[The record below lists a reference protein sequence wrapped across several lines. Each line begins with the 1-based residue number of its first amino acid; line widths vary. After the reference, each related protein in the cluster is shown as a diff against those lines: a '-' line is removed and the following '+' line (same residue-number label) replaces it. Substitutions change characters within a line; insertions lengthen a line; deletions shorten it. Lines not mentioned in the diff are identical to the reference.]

1 MNSNSFLYL
10 ALVKL
15 SVHGM
20 PQRLYR
26 LIVIPGTRR
35 MSLINPGSVTR
46 IWLNQYFLSAVP
58 KGPPTPVPMSDPRQY
73 AEINRSLLVLIP
85 KVEQP
90 VSIKMAIIL
99 LLFVLD
105 TGLVLSALSVFS
117 AGPNNG
123 IGPGIST
130 KIPRHLILLL
140 LVIS

>member
-1 MNSNSFLYL
+1 
-10 ALVKL
+10 
-15 SVHGM
+15 
-20 PQRLYR
+20 
-26 LIVIPGTRR
+26 
-35 MSLINPGSVTR
+35 
-46 IWLNQYFLSAVP
+46 
-58 KGPPTPVPMSDPRQY
+58 MSDPRQY

-140 LVIS
+140 LRETSLFNSM